1 MLANH
6 PRSCI
11 LFNRAGNQVLIEA
24 AMKIYDISIPIDPSL
39 PVFPGD
45 PPVQVEPVTRIAH
58 GDPANVSRIVMSS
71 HCGTHLDVSRHC
83 NDHGVSVDHIP
94 LTLLIGNAFVADLR
108 GITGIDG
115 HHLSRIP
122 LKDTERLII
131 RTDNS
136 LLWDRKGF
144 HEDYAHLTK
153 DGAEYLLKTRVRL
166 VGIDYLSIE
175 RFEGNGDVHRLLLGN
190 GMVILEGLNLEGV
203 EEGHYELICLPLK
216 IRGGDGAPVRA
227 VLRTRRTAPDGADFD
242 PHTSR
247 WPLA

>member
-1 MLANH
+1 
-6 PRSCI
+6 
-11 LFNRAGNQVLIEA
+11 
-24 AMKIYDISIPIDPSL
+24 MKIYDITIPIDSSL

-45 PPVQVEPVTRIAH
+45 PPVRIEPVTRISH

-71 HCGTHLDVSRHC
+71 HCGTHLDVSRHY

-94 LTLLIGNAFVADLR
+94 LTLLIGSALVADLR
-108 GITGIDG
+108 GVRAIEGK
-115 HHLSRIP
+115 HLSR
-122 LKDTERLII
+122 LSLRDTERLII

-136 LLWDRKGF
+136 HLWDREGF

-153 DGAEYLLKTRVRL
+153 EGAEFLLKSRVRL

-175 RFEGNGDVHRLLLGN
+175 RFEGDGDVHRLLLGN

-216 IRGGDGAPVRA
+216 IRGGDGAPARA
-227 VLRTRRTAPDGADFD
+227 LLRSRGTIPADGDFD

-247 WPLA
+247 WPLS